1 MSDDACQHDAPAED
15 DLVMR
20 VRSDGNALAALYDI
34 YYPRV
39 LRYCWRRL
47 GNRAAAE
54 DVTSDVFLSVARH
67 LADFTGDSASDFR
80 RWLFRIANNS
90 VSAQLRQSLR
100 RDALLETAAR
110 NGRLNVV
117 GSSCELDALDWPV
130 VQQAIGSLGERE
142 QTIVSLRFFA
152 GLSHEEIGGVVDASP
167 GAVRTALSRALQ
179 SLRER
184 LTEAGLLE
192 PEA

>member
-1 MSDDACQHDAPAED
+1 MSDDACQQDSPAED
-15 DLVMR
+15 DLVTR
-20 VRSDGNALAALYDI
+20 VRADGRALAALYDI

-47 GNRAAAE
+47 GNRAIAE
-54 DVTSDVFLSVARH
+54 DVTSEVFLSVACH
-67 LADFTGDSASDFR
+67 VADFSGSSASDFR

-100 RDALLETAAR
+100 RGELLANAAR
-110 NGRLNVV
+110 DGRLS
-117 GSSCELDALDWPV
+117 GPEAASELDALDWPV
-130 VQQAIGSLGERE
+130 VHAAIAALSERE
-142 QTIVSLRFFA
+142 QAIVSLRFFA

-167 GAVRTALSRALQ
+167 GAVRTALSRALA

-184 LTEAGLLE
+184 LAAAGLLE
-192 PEA
+192 PEV